1 MTRPT
6 KRYCPNC
13 GHKTLHQ
20 TATQDDRQSEV
31 CTLCE
36 LLEQQVREGEN
47 RFDKNSSFST
57 DPKDMYEAL
66 RSWGGPFGGGLAG

>member
-1 MTRPT
+1 MARPT

-20 TATQDDRQSEV
+20 TTTQDGRQSEV

-36 LLEQQVREGEN
+36 LLEQQVREGKN
-47 RFDKNSSFST
+47 KFDKNTSFST

-66 RSWGGPFGGGLAG
+66 RSWSGPFGGGLAG